1 MDWLISLALTKHG
14 VYTDKELDIDL
25 VDEYQMPIDDEN
37 VGIISQYKNCSH
49 FFVELMMDYQHKQI
63 PILIEVR
70 SIAIVLHV

>member
-1 MDWLISLALTKHG
+1 
-14 VYTDKELDIDL
+14 
-25 VDEYQMPIDDEN
+25 MPIDDEN
-37 VGIISQYKNCSH
+37 VGIILQYKNCSH